1 MKYLNKRIAEVF
13 EYITKPTFIVAS
25 AYGERITSLESKE
38 VADLIGNV
46 HFEVYS
52 KSSMYPFEE
61 EQEKFI
67 HDVTPFIKTY
77 LNTK

>member
-1 MKYLNKRIAEVF
+1 MEK
-13 EYITKPTFIVAS
+13 
-25 AYGERITSLESKE
+25 RITSLESKE

-77 LNTK
+77 ASTLNNIIYQNEWIIKRNIL